1 MSGVNNAGNEDLM
14 SELDAVKALTNLGV
28 TWQGLRKYAGDQQAL
43 RKMGSSVLYIRAFV
57 EDLSANWVTK
67 QQVMRSLGF
76 GSTRFFYWVKSRGIK
91 PIMVGYEGC
100 FYTLDVTGS
109 SPVSPTNYNKGG
121 MFGMPPIVFL

>member
-91 PIMVGYEGC
+91 PIQIGKICAVPAK
-100 FYTLDVTGS
+100 
-109 SPVSPTNYNKGG
+109 PVVLG
-121 MFGMPPIVFL
+121 MARNEPNGM